1 MQQVSIHLRPDVARA
16 LQRQGPAIPASEEV
30 LQEASRLGV
39 SLEPVHPG
47 TTAPELM
54 THFNAYVEDADTA
67 RTVAEA
73 LQRSDAVEG
82 AYVTPPASPAAPP
95 TDLP

>member
-1 MQQVSIHLRPDVARA
+1 MEQVSVHVRPDVARA
-16 LQRQGPAIPASEEV
+16 LQAGEAATPASEEI

-47 TTAPELM
+47 TSAPDLL
-54 THFNAYVEDADTA
+54 THFTVYVEDAEKA
-67 RTVAEA
+67 RTVAET

-82 AYVTPPASPAAPP
+82 AYVTPSASPA
-95 TDLP
+95 DLP